1 MDLFRSDGISQGNMA
16 RAGAEQAS
24 AADRQLQKDK
34 VDRLNKNVLD
44 LQGNQTQ
51 DGEAATMKGI
61 ADGIVG
67 GMVGARVTGT
77 VNEFRKTYNKAQ
89 MLKAGLQKAA
99 AGVPEIPGKGVSA
112 SPGSASSE
120 PTYRPSGEFE
130 TDNTGK
136 LSVTDGKGNLV
147 PHGEYTTGSAPT
159 GPPIKDPNGI
169 TKPALVGNEE
179 TVKPVEAPTPAPES
193 APNPLKSVSGEEEVS
208 QLSEEGA
215 GKLVRGAGALGGAA
229 TGIMDLDND
238 LKAKSLGGK
247 NANWEQKVGD
257 VFQMGGSVAD
267 VAGIVNP
274 FAEVVGL
281 GAGLIGS
288 IFKGIGDS
296 EQSTTKAGQ
305 DAAAVATAKAAA
317 AKQQAISAEQSSAV
331 TPIKQVVSYGR
342 SI

>member
-89 MLKAGLQKAA
+89 MLKASLQKAA

-120 PTYRPSGEFE
+120 PTYRPAGEFE
-130 TDNTGK
+130 VDNTGK
-136 LSVTDGKGNLV
+136 LSVSDGKGNLV

-193 APNPLKSVSGEEEVS
+193 ATNPLKSVSGEEEVS

-296 EQSTTKAGQ
+296 EQSSTKAGQ

-317 AKQQAISAEQSSAV
+317 AKQQAIQSSAV